1 MARILNVITAINPT
15 GGTPTKL
22 RALMKASKHEHY
34 LYHPGYDSVKEDI
47 ARELPYY
54 YTIGVKA
61 FAGIHNRNIF
71 AHVREINRIIKKYDI
86 QIVHFYF
93 NFEMLFAPLVK
104 FYNPNVIML
113 RSIVG
118 FDEKLPWWR
127 EKVISFAMRYVDHF
141 ILISNYIKT
150 LYEGTYPIL
159 KRKSSEIIYN
169 GAVNI
174 TNCSGYNEN
183 RKYLVTTSGICV
195 RKNLT
200 VLVEAMNIIKNVYN
214 RNDIVLQIV
223 GDGDRKLVTEPISRY
238 HLEDVVE
245 LIGYTKNVPQYLEN
259 CAIYVHPAISEGF
272 GIAVTEA
279 MQMYCPCIVANKGAL
294 PELIKDGENGYVI
307 DAFDPK
313 AWADK
318 IVYLMDNYKLR
329 KNFANNSY
337 NRAVSVF
344 NINTFIEKHE
354 KLYSSLCK

>member
-1 MARILNVITAINPT
+1 MARILNVITAYNPY
-15 GGTPTKL
+15 GGTQAKL

-34 LYHPGYDSVKEDI
+34 LYHPGYDSDKDAI
-47 ARELPYY
+47 YKELPFFQ
-54 YTIGVKA
+54 TIGVKA

-93 NFEMLFAPLVK
+93 NFEMLFAPLVRL
-104 FYNPNVIML
+104 YNPKVKIL

-159 KRKSSEIIYN
+159 KSKSSEIIYN

-174 TNCSGYNEN
+174 TNCGGYNKN

-200 VLVEAMNIIKNVYN
+200 VLVEAMNIVKNEYK
-214 RNDIVLQIV
+214 RNDIVLQIL
-223 GDGDRKLVTEPISRY
+223 GDGDRNLVTNPISKY
-238 HLEDVVE
+238 HLEDVVQ
-245 LIGYTKNVPQYLEN
+245 IVGYANNVPQYLEN
-259 CAIYVHPAISEGF
+259 CAIYVHSAITEGF

-279 MQMYCPCIVANKGAL
+279 MQMYCPCIVADKGAL
-294 PELIKDGENGYVI
+294 PELVKDGENGYVI

-313 AWADK
+313 VWADK
-318 IVYLMDNYKLR
+318 IVKLMDNYELR
-329 KNFANNSY
+329 EKFANNSY
-337 NRAVSVF
+337 TRAISIF

-354 KLYSSLCK
+354 ELYSSICK